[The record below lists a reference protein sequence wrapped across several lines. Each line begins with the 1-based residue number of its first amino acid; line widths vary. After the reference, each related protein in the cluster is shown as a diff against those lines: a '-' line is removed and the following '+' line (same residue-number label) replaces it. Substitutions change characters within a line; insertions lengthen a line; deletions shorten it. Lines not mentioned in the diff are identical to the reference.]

1 MSGVVDPL
9 QSVEEQVF
17 QEDTL
22 DTDKAHSPPLLPDQT
37 SVVLSWTVEQ
47 VTHWLSHSLPI
58 VPDRL
63 QELSSQF
70 TDQGVDGLG
79 LLTLQ
84 RSHQAC
90 SSMTDQE
97 WLSLKV
103 ARRWLMTQGERPLV
117 SWPSRVKVPRNSN
130 CATPPST
137 PQSARSDRS
146 AYLRDYHDSSVSPQK
161 YWKMPRIQWGKDDQ
175 EEALEREV
183 QNLRG
188 EITGAEERETLHLA
202 QLDHV
207 DEVLRT
213 SQLSSYLHTRTRWT
227 ALSGEPPQD
236 DTDVD
241 DWLLRFVVI
250 RGSSICFF
258 LRATDLRP
266 QGTIMRS
273 EIVEVGMIPNH
284 LHHQGDTRWTA
295 FHITTCHGLRLECS
309 SLLKLQIDCWLSA
322 IEGGYNYGDLLRECS
337 PHIRK
342 GENGLH
348 TAESEAAFLAR
359 EEDSLF
365 GEVD

>member
-1 MSGVVDPL
+1 MSGVIDPL
-9 QSVEEQVF
+9 QSVEEQKL
-17 QEDTL
+17 QEETL
-22 DTDKAHSPPLLPDQT
+22 ETDKVHSPPLLPDQT
-37 SVVLSWTVEQ
+37 SVVLQWSVEQ
-47 VTHWLSHSLPI
+47 VTHWLRHSVPAE
-58 VPDRL
+58 PDRL
-63 QELSSQF
+63 QEICSNFVSE
-70 TDQGVDGLG
+70 GVDGLS

-84 RSHQAC
+84 RNHQAC

-97 WLSLKV
+97 WLLVKV

-117 SWPSRVKVPRNSN
+117 SWPSRVKVKSTITSS
-130 CATPPST
+130 TPPGT

-146 AYLRDYHDSSVSPQK
+146 SYLRDYHDSSVSPRKQ
-161 YWKMPRIQWGKDDQ
+161 WKMPRIQWGKDDQ

-183 QNLRG
+183 QHLRG
-188 EITGAEERETLHLA
+188 EIVAAEERETLHLA

-241 DWLLRFVVI
+241 DWLLRFVVF

-284 LHHQGDTRWTA
+284 LHHQGDTRWSA

-309 SLLKLQIDCWLSA
+309 SLVQLQIDSWLSV
-322 IEGGYNYGDLLRECS
+322 INGGYNYGDLLRDSS
-337 PHIRK
+337 PHIK
-342 GENGLH
+342 AGEKNLQS
-348 TAESEAAFLAR
+348 AEANAAFLAR
-359 EEDSLF
+359 ENSLF